1 MEEMIY
7 ESQGTDLLAKM
18 LKFYSRR
25 YASNQQEME
34 KKFNDAA
41 EDLIREKDV
50 TRAEYMEFCLDN
62 DIEPRSTGRGSG
74 SSGSSSGSSSGYSGD
89 SCGGWGGWRSSC

>member
-41 EDLIREKDV
+41 EDLIRERDV
-50 TRAEYMEFCLDN
+50 TRKEYMEFCLDN

-74 SSGSSSGSSSGYSGD
+74 SSGSSSSSSGD
-89 SCGGWGGWRSSC
+89 SCGGGGGWRSSC